1 MMKNVAI
8 YSCAIVR
15 GAKDCENPFIVVA
28 REVGDNHLHARQ
40 IRNSISL
47 TRARSHRIICA
58 SN

>member
-8 YSCAIVR
+8 YSSQSFR

-28 REVGDNHLHARQ
+28 CEVGDNQLHARH

-47 TRARSHRIICA
+47 TRAGSHRIICA